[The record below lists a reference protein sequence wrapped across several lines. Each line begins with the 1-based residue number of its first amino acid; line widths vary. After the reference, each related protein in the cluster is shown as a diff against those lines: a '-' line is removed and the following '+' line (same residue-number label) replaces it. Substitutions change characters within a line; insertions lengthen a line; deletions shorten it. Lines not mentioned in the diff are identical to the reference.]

1 MTPRLRTRFLV
12 AALALPAIASGL
24 SKDEAIKRF
33 TDANGHY
40 EAGVEATAAKDHNRA
55 VVDFRKAAA
64 AYEAILSAG
73 YQNGQ
78 ISYNLGNAYYR
89 LGKLGKAIVSYRRAQ
104 RLLPRRAEVAANLR
118 QAKTLIQDKENLPKA
133 PELVILAFFWHFCL
147 NLDELLVATLI
158 AYGLL
163 ALLLLANILARK
175 QWLRPAAG
183 VAGVVFLMLAAS
195 LWVKFRGE
203 VLVARGVVTHAE
215 AAVRYGGGSHYSK
228 KFDVHEGAD
237 VIVSDARTDDQG
249 RRWIKGTFFLVV
261 KTKDGPEP
269 TTVDER
275 SGWVPADAIERVRQV
290 PSQPST
296 TVKGQSS

>member
-1 MTPRLRTRFLV
+1 MPPRLRIRFLV
-12 AALALPAIASGL
+12 AALALQAIASGL

-33 TDANGHY
+33 TAANGHY

-55 VVDFRKAAA
+55 VVDFRKASA

-78 ISYNLGNAYYR
+78 ISYNLGNTYYR
-89 LGKLGKAIVSYRRAQ
+89 LGKPGKAILSYRRAA

-118 QAKTLIQDKENLPKA
+118 QAKTLIQDKENLPRA
-133 PELVILAFFWHFCL
+133 PELVALALFWHFCL
-147 NLDELLVATLI
+147 NLDELLLATLI

-163 ALLLLANILARK
+163 SLLLLANILARK

-183 VAGVVFLMLAAS
+183 VAGVVFLMLGAS
-195 LWVKFRGE
+195 LWVKFHSQ
-203 VLVARGVVTHAE
+203 VLVDRGVVISPE

-228 KFDVHEGAD
+228 KFDVHEGAE
-237 VIVSDARTDDQG
+237 VIVRSERTDDQG

-261 KTKDGPEP
+261 KTKDEAEP
-269 TTVDER
+269 STVDQR
-275 SGWVPADAIERVRQV
+275 TGWVRADAIELVRQV
-290 PSQPST
+290 PSQP
-296 TVKGQSS
+296 TVKGQAS